1 MDKKLFRKTTFEKIF
16 EGWRI
21 LKLIWGDWDFWV
33 EGTFVDFHSGL
44 NSGKIFSRHKIQ
56 WVENLLCTA
65 KMKGGFVR
73 LFVSFSTI
81 FEAFGHIYF

>member
-1 MDKKLFRKTTFEKIF
+1 M
-16 EGWRI
+16 
-21 LKLIWGDWDFWV
+21 
-33 EGTFVDFHSGL
+33 DFHSGL
-44 NSGKIFSRHKIQ
+44 NSGKIFSKHEIQ
-56 WVENLLCTA
+56 WVENLLCAA